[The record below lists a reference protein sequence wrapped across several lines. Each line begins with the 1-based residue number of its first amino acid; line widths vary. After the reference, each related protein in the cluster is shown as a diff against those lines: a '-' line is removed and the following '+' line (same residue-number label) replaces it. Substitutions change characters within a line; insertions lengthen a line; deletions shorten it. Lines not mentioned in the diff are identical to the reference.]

1 MGENLK
7 NVTLLVKLLLEGG
20 ARGDTEQL
28 FDSGTHMKIFS
39 GMDWKSN
46 TQLGGTVT
54 TPSVCSEIIQNPP

>member
-7 NVTLLVKLLLEGG
+7 NVTLVKLLLVGG

-46 TQLGGTVT
+46 TQLGGNMT